1 MNPDT
6 FAQIVQKSLRVT
18 IGATASLVEM
28 LQDPERREENLT
40 RLRTDFGQLANE
52 WEIKGESTESEARN
66 FVSSLLSQPFNSS
79 SSTGPDYQTT
89 VSTTATPVTSPDVQR
104 DLQELTAQIAAIRSE
119 LERLRADNS

>member
-6 FAQIVQKSLRVT
+6 FAQIFQKSLRVT

-66 FVSSLLSQPFNSS
+66 FVNSLLSQPFNSS
-79 SSTGPDYQTT
+79 SSTSSDYQTT